1 MTVIADDV
9 LKRPEG
15 RTLEFKRDLSALRA
29 ALKTIVAFA
38 NTAGGTLV
46 IGRDDDGRVGGLV
59 DAKKDGE
66 RLADAVAESIAP
78 ALLPDIEQV
87 DAGGRE
93 LLVVHVA
100 RWPGPFYLKAEGPE
114 TGVYI
119 RLGST
124 TRRADPTVVAE
135 MKRADASLAFDQAP
149 CLGAELADID
159 IDAARRAFERFGR
172 EIDLAKFQ
180 SLGVVIRYGRERVPS
195 NGGMI
200 LFGTDEARAHY
211 FPDARIRCA
220 RFHGTEKVD
229 FIDRADLDGTVLA
242 AIDGAEKF
250 VARNTRLAARIESLR
265 RQNIPEYP
273 TKEVREAL
281 VNAVAHADYG
291 SRGSQIMVAVFSD
304 RIEIQNPGT
313 LPFGMTVD
321 DIRAGVSKI
330 RNPVIARVLHDL
342 DVMEAWGSGY
352 KRMRE
357 ACEAGGYPLP
367 DWIEFGTVTRTVLLP
382 HPGVAQGRE
391 PAAEVPHK
399 AASTESERILE
410 FVRARGSIANAE
422 CRELIGVSIDQ
433 ATYRLAT
440 LVREGKLRRAGRRRW
455 TRYMLP

>member
-124 TRRADPTVVAE
+124 TRRADPTVVAA

-159 IDAARRAFERFGR
+159 IDAAELADVDVLAAFADLDEHVDPAPEVFALDDDD
-172 EIDLAKFQ
+172 IDLAD
-180 SLGVVIRYGRERVPS
+180 LEPPS
-195 NGGMI
+195 MSPATETISVYNHNNDDDDAIVSAFALDDG
-200 LFGTDEARAHY
+200 DAARAAGLNASVGA
-211 FPDARIRCA
+211 ARNDMLDQRRVELKSMLGDMTA
-220 RFHGTEKVD
+220 S
-229 FIDRADLDGTVLA
+229 ADPLA
-242 AIDGAEKF
+242 AGRK
-250 VARNTRLAARIESLR
+250 RG
-265 RQNIPEYP
+265 P
-273 TKEVREAL
+273 T
-281 VNAVAHADYG
+281 
-291 SRGSQIMVAVFSD
+291 
-304 RIEIQNPGT
+304 T
-313 LPFGMTVD
+313 T
-321 DIRAGVSKI
+321 
-330 RNPVIARVLHDL
+330 
-342 DVMEAWGSGY
+342 
-352 KRMRE
+352 KR
-357 ACEAGGYPLP
+357 
-367 DWIEFGTVTRTVLLP
+367 
-382 HPGVAQGRE
+382 
-391 PAAEVPHK
+391 K
-399 AASTESERILE
+399 
-410 FVRARGSIANAE
+410 
-422 CRELIGVSIDQ
+422 
-433 ATYRLAT
+433 
-440 LVREGKLRRAGRRRW
+440 
-455 TRYMLP
+455 